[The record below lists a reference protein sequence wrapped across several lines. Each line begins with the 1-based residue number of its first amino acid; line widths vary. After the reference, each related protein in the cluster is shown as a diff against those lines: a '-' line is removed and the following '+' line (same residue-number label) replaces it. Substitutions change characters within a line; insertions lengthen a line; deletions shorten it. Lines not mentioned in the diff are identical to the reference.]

1 MNRYLT
7 TIILSTLLLPLSVAT
22 EPLET
27 KEEETLNAIINCM
40 SITISEKRL
49 SCYDAA
55 LQRDDLL
62 SQDAMIPIKED
73 TQPKIIP
80 NKIEN
85 DFFGKTGKA
94 LEKTIAM
101 QQKIIIPNELS
112 STIIKTSLYTANKYV
127 IELSNGQKWKLL
139 EPTRKGLFSK
149 GRKISIKKGALG
161 SFKVNLEGLNK
172 TYRVK
177 RLN

>member
-1 MNRYLT
+1 MNRYLN
-7 TIILSTLLLPLSVAT
+7 TIILSTLLLPLGVAT
-22 EPLET
+22 EPLDS
-27 KEEETLNAIINCM
+27 KEKETLNAILNCM

-55 LQRDDLL
+55 LQRDILL
-62 SQDAMIPIKED
+62 SQDAIIPVEED
-73 TQPKIIP
+73 TQRKVIP

-85 DFFGKTGKA
+85 DLFGKRGKD
-94 LEKTIAM
+94 LEKTIAI
-101 QQKIIIPNELS
+101 QQKIIIPNKLS
-112 STIIKTSLYTANKYV
+112 SAITKTSRYAANKYI

-149 GRKISIKKGALG
+149 GKKVSIKKGALG
-161 SFKVNLEGLNK
+161 SYNATVEGLNK
-172 TYRVK
+172 RYRVK